1 LKNFKVHIILFLLSF
16 LAAHSLLCQEIT
28 NEIIS
33 YRIASPF
40 QGKVTTVRVLT
51 PDNMDRNK
59 EYQVL
64 YILPVIENDNR
75 RFGDGLLVIK
85 SYNYH
90 NTHQLI
96 CVAPEFSSPPWF
108 ADHATN
114 AEKQDESHLLKTVIP
129 FVNGELPTLKS
140 KEGRLLIG
148 FSKSGWGA
156 LTLLLRNPE
165 VFGRA
170 VGWDIGIR
178 LDTEDL
184 EPAKI
189 KERTER
195 DFGTK
200 ENFEKYRISTLL
212 REKGSQLGAEARLFY
227 YNVEGNRG
235 PGGAKIHQLMVELG
249 LPHRYLYEPKRK
261 HRWDS
266 GWIPEAVN
274 FLVEN

>member
-1 LKNFKVHIILFLLSF
+1 MKSFRYLSFLFLLSF
-16 LAAHSLLCQEIT
+16 LASHLAFSKAKS

-40 QGKVTTVRVLT
+40 QSDSTTVRILT
-51 PDNMDRNK
+51 PDNLDISK
-59 EYQVL
+59 EYKVL

-75 RFGDGLLVIK
+75 RFGDGLLEIQK
-85 SYNYH
+85 YNYH
-90 NTHQLI
+90 HTHQLI
-96 CVAPEFSSPPWF
+96 CVAPEFTSMPWY

-114 AEKQDESHLLKTVIP
+114 MEKQDESHLLKTVIP
-129 FVNGELPTLKS
+129 YIDDRLPTLKS
-140 KEGRLLIG
+140 KKGRLLIG

-165 VFGRA
+165 VFDKA

-178 LDTEDL
+178 IDTEDL
-184 EPAKI
+184 DASKMKEKI
-189 KERTER
+189 DR
-195 DFGTK
+195 DFGTR

-212 REKGSQLGAEARLFY
+212 KEKVSQLGAAPRLFY
-227 YNVEGNRG
+227 YNVEGKRG
-235 PGGAKIHQLMVELG
+235 WGGTKIHQLMVELG
-249 LPHRYLYEPKRK
+249 IPHRYLYEPKRK

-266 GWIPEAVN
+266 GWIPEAVT